1 MTLLTAVDLFAN
13 GTYLINEISGELV
26 IVENGRTRTL
36 IHGESKKP
44 EVMCQMLFNEQQVNA
59 AWNVISENE
68 SQARFKKY
76 WDSITA

>member
-26 IVENGRTRTL
+26 IIENGRTRTL
-36 IHGESKKP
+36 IHGDSKKP
-44 EVMCQMLFNEQQVNA
+44 EVMCQMLFNEQQVNV

-68 SQARFKKY
+68 SLARFKKY
-76 WDSITA
+76 WDSIGA

>member
-1 MTLLTAVDLFAN
+1 MTLSTAVDLFAN
-13 GTYLINEISGELV
+13 ETYLINEISGELV
-26 IVENGRTRTL
+26 IVENGTTRTL
-36 IHGESKKP
+36 IHGDSKKP

>member
-36 IHGESKKP
+36 IHGDSKKP

-68 SQARFKKY
+68 SLARFKKY
-76 WDSITA
+76 WDSIGA

>member
-26 IVENGRTRTL
+26 IIENGRTRTL
-36 IHGESKKP
+36 IHGDSKKP
-44 EVMCQMLFNEQQVNA
+44 EVMCQMLFNEQQVNV

-68 SQARFKKY
+68 SEARFQKY
-76 WDSITA
+76 WDSIGA

>member
-26 IVENGRTRTL
+26 IIENGRTRTL
-36 IHGESKKP
+36 IHGDSKKP

-59 AWNVISENE
+59 AWNVISEDE

>member
-1 MTLLTAVDLFAN
+1 MTLLTAVDLFEN
-13 GTYLINEISGELV
+13 ETYLINEITGELV
-26 IVENGRTRTL
+26 IVENGTTRTL
-36 IHGESKKP
+36 IHGDSKKP

-76 WDSITA
+76 WDSIGA

>member
-36 IHGESKKP
+36 IHGDSKKP

-59 AWNVISENE
+59 AWNVISEDE

-76 WDSITA
+76 WDSIGA

>member
-26 IVENGRTRTL
+26 IVENGTTRTL
-36 IHGESKKP
+36 IHGDSKKP

-59 AWNVISENE
+59 AWNVIGENE
-68 SQARFKKY
+68 SHARFQKY
-76 WDSITA
+76 WDSIGA